1 MIKKIERIYI
11 IVLATILIVFSNIRV
26 NISESSPIG
35 IYLVNRFSKK
45 YKKGDYIVYRID
57 NEYKEYVNKELK
69 DLDTVKQIKG
79 IAGDEI
85 EYIDNK
91 IYINKEE
98 VGEIIYEIPIK
109 SRKKY
114 IIPENEFLTI
124 GDVSYSVDGRYYGT
138 IKKKDIKYKVHL
150 IYRIRI

>member
-1 MIKKIERIYI
+1 MIKKIEKACFI
-11 IVLATILIVFSNIRV
+11 ILALILIVFSNIEV
-26 NISESSPIG
+26 NVSESAPLG
-35 IYLVNRFSKK
+35 IYLINRFSKS
-45 YKKGDYIVYRID
+45 YDKGDYVIYRID
-57 NEYKEYVNKELK
+57 ERYKEYVREDLKE
-69 DLDTVKQIKG
+69 LDTVKQIKA

-98 VGEIIYEIPIK
+98 VGEILYNIPIN
-109 SRKKY
+109 SNKKY

-124 GDVSYSVDGRYYGT
+124 GDVNYSVDGRYYGT

-150 IYRIRI
+150 IYRFKI

>member
-1 MIKKIERIYI
+1 MKKIERIYF

-35 IYLVNRFSKK
+35 IYLVNRFSKN
-45 YKKGDYIVYRID
+45 YSKGDYVVYRID
-57 NEYKEYVNKELK
+57 KKYKEYVNEKLK

-79 IAGDEI
+79 VAGDEV

-91 IYINKEE
+91 IYINKEN
-98 VGEIIYEIPIK
+98 VAEIIYEIPIN

-114 IIPENEFLTI
+114 IISENEFLTI